1 MDCYVST
8 LEWWNNGDVVNQDL
22 SANMKVTETQSW
34 KLFTASPAGMNL
46 WRRCM
51 RQPAVP
57 QVSVFF
63 ITGLLR
69 CVRRP
74 CRMANSKKVPPP
86 AIQTHKFTTEESAEH
101 TWDRLPVHVCMLNPE
116 GLLTEQAGTWLDH
129 EKLYIISMS
138 IFNPLEEDETC
149 LLWVKRYSSY
159 FTEELHRAGSLYNT
173 DVIKCFI

>member
-1 MDCYVST
+1 METWSTKICLRTWRSLKHRVENFSQLLQLGWTSEDDAWDNLLCPRRRFFSLPVCSDVS
-8 LEWWNNGDVVNQDL
+8 
-22 SANMKVTETQSW
+22 
-34 KLFTASPAGMNL
+34 AGHAG
-46 WRRCM
+46 W
-51 RQPAVP
+51 
-57 QVSVFF
+57 SY
-63 ITGLLR
+63 
-69 CVRRP
+69 
-74 CRMANSKKVPPP
+74 SKKVPPP

-101 TWDRLPVHVCMLNPE
+101 TWHRLPVHVCMLNPE